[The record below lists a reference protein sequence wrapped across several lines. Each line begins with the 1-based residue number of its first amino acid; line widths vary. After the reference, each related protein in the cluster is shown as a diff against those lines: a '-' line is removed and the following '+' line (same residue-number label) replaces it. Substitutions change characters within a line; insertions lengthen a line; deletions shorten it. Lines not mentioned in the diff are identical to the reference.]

1 MRRFTG
7 VPIAAAILTGVAI
20 AVAYAAYGPAGGSG
34 DDADGAGP
42 SPSKSD
48 TASAATSS
56 DVPSPFDVLAERT
69 PDESGEDDEPN
80 EAVAAVRGERDGGGR
95 GGADGAGGAGG
106 AGQGADPPVLFDTP
120 LDVAAVGA
128 AGWTDAD
135 FHRDAARLRADPEA
149 LALVI
154 ESFRAETDPARLV
167 KLASLLGEVGHPDL
181 AAIGADM
188 VSSGNVVSRDA
199 GLTLLQYAQ
208 PTDAA
213 AREVLV
219 GLLAS
224 ESDPAVLKSVIDAV
238 SVPGEGAAGVA
249 GASAGV
255 LVSQLVPLTR
265 HDSPAVRRN
274 GVTVLSRWAADENV
288 TPVLRAA
295 LVDVDEGVRSSAVY
309 AFADYPLVDEAVRGD
324 LFAVLENPDEE
335 AGIRAGALLA
345 LQRTELDAA
354 QARRLEAARREMS
367 RRRPADSP

>member
-1 MRRFTG
+1 MPVRRLPGGAIT
-7 VPIAAAILTGVAI
+7 AAVL
-20 AVAYAAYGPAGGSG
+20 AVALIGTAYTVYGPGG
-34 DDADGAGP
+34 GAGDAADSEEP
-42 SPSKSD
+42 SLSRSD
-48 TASAATSS
+48 TTGDTSSVEAASPFEVVPERSAA
-56 DVPSPFDVLAERT
+56 
-69 PDESGEDDEPN
+69 EPVRD
-80 EAVAAVRGERDGGGR
+80 EAVAAARGERDGEDR
-95 GGADGAGGAGG
+95 GGADGAGGASGT
-106 AGQGADPPVLFDTP
+106 GQGADPPVLLDTP

-154 ESFRAETDPARLV
+154 ESFRAETDPARLA

-188 VSSGNVVSRDA
+188 VSSGNAVSRDA

-208 PTDAA
+208 QTDAA

-238 SVPGEGAAGVA
+238 SVPGEGEAGVA